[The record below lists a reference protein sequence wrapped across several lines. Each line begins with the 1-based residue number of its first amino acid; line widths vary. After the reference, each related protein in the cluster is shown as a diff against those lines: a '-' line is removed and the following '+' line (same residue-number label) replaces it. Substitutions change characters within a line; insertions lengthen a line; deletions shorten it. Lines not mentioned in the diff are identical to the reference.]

1 MLRITIFLV
10 GMIFLA
16 SCTNGIREYIESTI
30 KFSDEKSPLIV
41 EALYCYRTIG
51 KVNCYTEPLKGEEA
65 NRLVGYE
72 GVPPRSAS
80 GTGPLRP

>member
-1 MLRITIFLV
+1 MLKITIFLV
-10 GMIFLA
+10 AMIFLA
-16 SCTNGIREYIESTI
+16 SCTNGIREYIDGTI
-30 KFSDEKSPLIV
+30 KFSDEESPLIV

-72 GVPPRSAS
+72 GISPRSTS